1 MISMNFRCEHLGL
14 AALDPVALRDWY
26 VKTLGARQLL
36 ELAHKPPAFMIE
48 LTGGMRLE
56 IYQAD
61 FAMRLTCDNKLRGW
75 RHLALHVSNLEATKS
90 ELEERG
96 VKFTEAIK
104 PAGGG
109 GRVLFFADP
118 DGNLFHLVERPA
130 GFVLV

>member
-1 MISMNFRCEHLGL
+1 MTSMNFSCEHLGL

-26 VKTLGARQLL
+26 VNTLGARQLL
-36 ELAHKPPAFMIE
+36 ELAHTPPAFMIE
-48 LTGGMRLE
+48 LAGGLRLE

-61 FAMRLTCDNKLRGW
+61 FAMRMTCDNKLRGW
-75 RHLALHVSNLEATKS
+75 RHLALQVSNLEAAKA

-118 DGNLFHLVERPA
+118 DGNLFHLVERPE
-130 GFVLV
+130 GFVLR

>member
-1 MISMNFRCEHLGL
+1 MTSMNFSCEHLGL
-14 AALDPVALRDWY
+14 ASMDPVALRDWY
-26 VKTLGARQLL
+26 VNTLGARQLL
-36 ELAHKPPAFMIE
+36 ELAHTPPAFMIE
-48 LTGGMRLE
+48 LIGGMRLE

-61 FAMRLTCDNKLRGW
+61 FAMRMTCDNKLRGW
-75 RHLALHVSNLEATKS
+75 RHLALQVSNLEAAKA